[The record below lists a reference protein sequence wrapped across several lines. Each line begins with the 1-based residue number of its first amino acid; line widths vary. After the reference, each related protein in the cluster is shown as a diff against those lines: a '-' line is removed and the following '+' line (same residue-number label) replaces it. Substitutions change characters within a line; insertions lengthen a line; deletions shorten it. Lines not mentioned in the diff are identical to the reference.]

1 MMKMVYHKN
10 MYHWLN
16 R

>member
-1 MMKMVYHKN
+1 MKMVYHKN